1 MIFVDASAVVAITA
15 RELGWE
21 FLLRRITLAEATLTS
36 PLCVWEATTALA
48 RNKKRPFEEAVD
60 LVDVFLRVNKVET
73 IPITAEIG
81 TLAVEASRRYGR
93 GRHKADLNFGD
104 CFAYACARARG
115 VPLLFK
121 GEDFVHTDIEA
132 A

>member
-1 MIFVDASAVVAITA
+1 M
-15 RELGWE
+15 
-21 FLLRRITLAEATLTS
+21 
-36 PLCVWEATTALA
+36 
-48 RNKKRPFEEAVD
+48 
-60 LVDVFLRVNKVET
+60 VDVFLRVNKVET

-81 TLAVEASRRYGR
+81 SLAVEASRRYGR

>member
-1 MIFVDASAVVAITA
+1 MGRAFAFAAAEDEVEAFVSRFSVQ
-15 RELGWE
+15 L
-21 FLLRRITLAEATLTS
+21 
-36 PLCVWEATTALA
+36 
-48 RNKKRPFEEAVD
+48 
-60 LVDVFLRVNKVET
+60 

-81 TLAVEASRRYGR
+81 TLAVDASRRYGR

-104 CFAYACARARG
+104 CFAYACARERG